1 MLREYVDKVSLT
13 DALFVFFCL
22 LNYKGFTSNV
32 AAPTLCF
39 TLIRVS

>member
-13 DALFVFFCL
+13 DAPFVL
-22 LNYKGFTSNV
+22 SLNLKGLTSNV

-39 TLIRVS
+39 TLIRVG